1 MSENTL
7 TGGTLWSQSMFD
19 SLFVALRREVSD
31 ARLANL
37 LGDLQRKGYG
47 VDAVS
52 VRVMKALGPEAAVRV
67 RRLGTLAP
75 SAPSAPRARY
85 RMTRMRRLRIWVRD
99 ARDSVQDACERLRAA
114 LTRH

>member
-7 TGGTLWSQSMFD
+7 TGTLWSQSMFD
-19 SLFVALRREVSD
+19 SLFLALRREASD

-37 LGDLQRKGYG
+37 LGDLDKKGYG

-67 RRLGTLAP
+67 RRLSAVAAP
-75 SAPSAPRARY
+75 ASRPRY

-99 ARDSVQDACERLRAA
+99 ARDTVHDACERLRSA
-114 LTRH
+114 LAKH